1 MTSSFDRIWNEEPFA
16 LDPNASQAHA
26 APCLPAVMF
35 QAWIDALFER
45 QLDNASLMVINQL
58 KLLVQDRYFL
68 FRRRL
73 TAEHTLEDGRR
84 PDHRCVYSVYESA
97 IEVLHKHELILEPPS
112 LKGHGAKPRKPRTGL
127 SRILLGDI
135 DPPEST

>member
-1 MTSSFDRIWNEEPFA
+1 MERGTVCS
-16 LDPNASQAHA
+16 DPNASQAHA

-45 QLDNASLMVINQL
+45 QLDNATLMVINQL
-58 KLLVQDRYFL
+58 KVLVQDRYFL

-73 TAEHTLEDGRR
+73 TAEHTLEDGKR

-112 LKGHGAKPRKPRTGL
+112 LARPGPKLKKPRTGI

-135 DPPEST
+135 EPSESN